1 MTIFDLTIGRII
13 YLIETINK
21 ILFGASIEILKSFA
35 LFFSLLISSL
45 LIYYWFRLEL
55 KEKDEI
61 GFWQSLADNKKDYQ
75 FIKES
80 KKIFNKIKEI
90 FYQNKIQ
97 GLIKINNFLDR
108 VLVSFGYEGDLEEK
122 LDKIHQEFLPNK
134 EEIKKA
140 RKALILIDQKIKSGE
155 KIDLSDEDYLII
167 FHEYE
172 KGLFHLNVITEEDF
186 LVKNQE
192 QEK

>member
-13 YLIETINK
+13 NLIEAINK
-21 ILFGASIEILKSFA
+21 ILFGTPIEILKSLG
-35 LFFSLLISSL
+35 LFFSLLISGL
-45 LIYYWFRLEL
+45 LIYYWTKLER
-55 KEKDEI
+55 KEKDETD
-61 GFWQSLADNKKDYQ
+61 FWQSLLKNKRDYK

-80 KKIFNKIKEI
+80 KKFFNKIKEN
-90 FYQNKIQ
+90 FYKDKIQ
-97 GLIKINNFLDR
+97 GLIEINNFLDR
-108 VLVSFGYEGDLEEK
+108 ILESFGYEGNLEEK
-122 LDKIHQEFLPNK
+122 LDKIYLKFLPNK

-155 KIDLSDEDYLII
+155 GVNLSNEDYLII

-172 KGLFHLNVITEEDF
+172 KGLFNLNVITEEDF

-192 QEK
+192 QQK